1 MRKAGGAIVAAVLGT
16 LVPETIQ
23 QRVVNL
29 DASDFALV
37 FITFRKHSMPVA
49 S

>member
-16 LVPETIQ
+16 LVPKTIQ
-23 QRVVNL
+23 RWVVSSIVL
-29 DASDFALV
+29 ILI